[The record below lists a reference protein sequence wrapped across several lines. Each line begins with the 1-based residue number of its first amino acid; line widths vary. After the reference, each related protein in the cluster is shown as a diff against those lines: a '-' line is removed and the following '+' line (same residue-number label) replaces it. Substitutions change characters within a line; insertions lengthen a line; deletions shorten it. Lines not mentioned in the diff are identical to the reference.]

1 MNDSLRCH
9 CRGYERKNLCD
20 IWKCEL
26 DNFVTGPKLR
36 ADILRCFIIALLNN
50 CSLSEHP
57 EYRYH
62 VKKIEASI
70 SKDNVSNYNE
80 NITGLSGLSNGV
92 KSERFNL

>member
-50 CSLSEHP
+50 CSLIRTS
-57 EYRYH
+57 RISL
-62 VKKIEASI
+62 KKTKLESRG
-70 SKDNVSNYNE
+70 KLL
-80 NITGLSGLSNGV
+80 TM
-92 KSERFNL
+92 ER